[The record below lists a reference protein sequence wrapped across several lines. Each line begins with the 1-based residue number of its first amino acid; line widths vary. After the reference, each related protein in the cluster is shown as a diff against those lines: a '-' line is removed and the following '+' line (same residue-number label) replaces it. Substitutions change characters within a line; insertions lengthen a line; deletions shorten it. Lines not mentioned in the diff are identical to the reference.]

1 MNWNQTRARTRHRI
15 RKPWHPM
22 DQWRWWADD
31 DHETAHAIELYP
43 NLEKDWEM
51 TTTQKYLGWEP
62 KEEEE
67 ARARDGS
74 IDRASIWSR
83 VLLTLQWILEGNL
96 ETLVWK
102 RTKCGNNCA
111 AFFWLKFLFPS
122 FETLALGLD
131 DYCGDW
137 KLKIEIAVYFFFL
150 SRLGLGGGGGRV
162 LPFWPFVLCCVW
174 NFIFLLL
181 FFLVSFVWCD
191 LYCIYTLRV
200 RRRNCSLKT
209 GNIFLM
215 KYNSRS
221 IFIFFSFFNE
231 TTNGII
237 V

>member
-31 DHETAHAIELYP
+31 DHEKAHAIELYP

-74 IDRASIWSR
+74 IDRASISST

-122 FETLALGLD
+122 FETLALGFD
-131 DYCGDW
+131 DYCEDW
-137 KLKIEIAVYFFFL
+137 KLK
-150 SRLGLGGGGGRV
+150 
-162 LPFWPFVLCCVW
+162 
-174 NFIFLLL
+174 LL
-181 FFLVSFVWCD
+181 FTFSFFRGWGVFAVLAVCVVLRVKFYISFIIFSH

-209 GNIFLM
+209 GKFFLM
-215 KYNSRS
+215 KYKVNFY
-221 IFIFFSFFNE
+221 FIFFF
-231 TTNGII
+231 
-237 V
+237 

>member
-31 DHETAHAIELYP
+31 DHEKAHAIELYP

-74 IDRASIWSR
+74 IDRASISST

-122 FETLALGLD
+122 FETLALGFD
-131 DYCGDW
+131 DYCEDW
-137 KLKIEIAVYFFFL
+137 NWNCCLLFL
-150 SRLGLGGGGGRV
+150 SFEVGV
-162 LPFWPFVLCCVW
+162 FLPFWPFVLCCVW

-181 FFLVSFVWCD
+181 FFLTCTVFI
-191 LYCIYTLRV
+191 LYACEEETVLWRQV
-200 RRRNCSLKT
+200 T
-209 GNIFLM
+209 
-215 KYNSRS
+215 
-221 IFIFFSFFNE
+221 FF
-231 TTNGII
+231 
-237 V
+237 